1 MAFAAVLP
9 RTFDWFN
16 VPMVTLMDR
25 PTIFLSSTIYDFR
38 DLRSAIKDH
47 LEENGC
53 RVLASDYNDFTK
65 PLDVHSYEACLRTIE
80 QADYFLLLIGT
91 RVGGWYNLDNRV
103 SITQQEYRTAY
114 RLAQDGKIKLVS
126 FVREEVWN
134 YRQGS
139 KELSKFLEGLSELD
153 DEIRS
158 KIKSR
163 PTVFASDSE
172 FIVSF
177 IDEVSRNKETTEALK
192 GKGGFPIGNWVHPFS
207 RFSDIRDVVDPLILS
222 GLSVRHAAG
231 RKALQ
236 NQLLILLRDVVAM
249 VRDKPMVPIPTI
261 INLSKEINLS
271 TSDITGSVKL
281 SDKTYGRFVYLGM
294 LAPRTAL
301 NAKGLESALGTDLLL
316 DYDPKTVS
324 FKATLAY
331 DLLTELLDQIRKYE
345 LTLTNFNA
353 TEIVQRGLPQ
363 NRSSDKSVRIPTHLV
378 AGQFQLFYRW
388 ADVANLTTT
397 LVRALEGHAVQWP
410 ERMPIS
416 PFLDQE
422 VELQKEMV
430 SLKQAREY
438 VGLETEVVSPVA
450 ESEEGR

>member
-1 MAFAAVLP
+1 
-9 RTFDWFN
+9 
-16 VPMVTLMDR
+16 
-25 PTIFLSSTIYDFR
+25 
-38 DLRSAIKDH
+38 
-47 LEENGC
+47 
-53 RVLASDYNDFTK
+53 
-65 PLDVHSYEACLRTIE
+65 
-80 QADYFLLLIGT
+80 
-91 RVGGWYNLDNRV
+91 
-103 SITQQEYRTAY
+103 
-114 RLAQDGKIKLVS
+114 
-126 FVREEVWN
+126 
-134 YRQGS
+134 
-139 KELSKFLEGLSELD
+139 
-153 DEIRS
+153 
-158 KIKSR
+158 
-163 PTVFASDSE
+163 
-172 FIVSF
+172 
-177 IDEVSRNKETTEALK
+177 
-192 GKGGFPIGNWVHPFS
+192 
-207 RFSDIRDVVDPLILS
+207 
-222 GLSVRHAAG
+222 
-231 RKALQ
+231 
-236 NQLLILLRDVVAM
+236 M

-261 INLSKEINLS
+261 INLSREINLS

-363 NRSSDKSVRIPTHLV
+363 NRSGDKSVRIPTHLV
-378 AGQFQLFYRW
+378 AGQFQLLYRW
-388 ADVANLTTT
+388 ADIANLTTT